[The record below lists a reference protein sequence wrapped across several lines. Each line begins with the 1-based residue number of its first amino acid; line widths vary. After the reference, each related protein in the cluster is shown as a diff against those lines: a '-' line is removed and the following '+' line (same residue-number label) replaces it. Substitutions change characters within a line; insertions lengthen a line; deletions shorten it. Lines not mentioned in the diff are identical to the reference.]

1 MALQKQAKA
10 VESRRAQLVEELAG
24 ARAEGDRTLQDLR
37 TQDQEATEQLARLD
51 GRVAQ
56 RVAQARAQ
64 RERLEAR
71 IRSLQR
77 ALADEAA
84 VARAGGRLPLA
95 TEVVRHREDRVLA
108 LRDAVQDLA
117 RRRDAVAG
125 LGQRLASLEREAGQ
139 AALQAEDLGRRL
151 ALSNRVPCSGMPMQG
166 QCTLLSD
173 AREAAALAP
182 SAQQRIRQLAAERD

>member
-1 MALQKQAKA
+1 MALQEQAMA

-37 TQDQEATEQLARLD
+37 TQDREATEQLARLD

-77 ALADEAA
+77 VLADEGA
-84 VARAGGRLPLA
+84 VARAGRRLPLA
-95 TEVVRHREDRVLA
+95 TEVVRRREDRVLA
-108 LRDAVQDLA
+108 LRDAIQDS
-117 RRRDAVAG
+117 RRK
-125 LGQRLASLEREAGQ
+125 
-139 AALQAEDLGRRL
+139 
-151 ALSNRVPCSGMPMQG
+151 
-166 QCTLLSD
+166 T
-173 AREAAALAP
+173 
-182 SAQQRIRQLAAERD
+182 

>member
-1 MALQKQAKA
+1 MALQEQAKA

-24 ARAEGDRTLQDLR
+24 ARAGVIAPAGPAHAGSGRQRER
-37 TQDQEATEQLARLD
+37 LARLD
-51 GRVAQ
+51 SRVAQ

-77 ALADEAA
+77 VLADEAV
-84 VARAGGRLPLA
+84 VARAGRRLPLA
-95 TEVVRHREDRVLA
+95 TEVVRRREDRVLA

-125 LGQRLASLEREAGQ
+125 LGQRLASLEREAGRPRS
-139 AALQAEDLGRRL
+139 RRK
-151 ALSNRVPCSGMPMQG
+151 
-166 QCTLLSD
+166 T
-173 AREAAALAP
+173 
-182 SAQQRIRQLAAERD
+182 